1 MNEADELKLY
11 RGLDYRISDGVV
23 IRHPSLGEICDYGEQ
38 NYYQMVCHLTAVG
51 ADLKWQLYDAGIDY
65 TKIDDFDLF
74 CSVLRNDY
82 GPDET
87 GILFGASLNF
97 PQMALL
103 KNREND
109 EVILYQEPA
118 SPEETGIT
126 ITRDTYL
133 RMTDYMRKM
142 HRIPR
147 NDKLPANEA
156 TKKLLI
162 EDDREDYLRNKDKPY
177 RSLLQ
182 PLISAMVNI
191 EGFKRND
198 ETVWDMKINAFLDSV
213 MRIGK
218 IRNASLLLQSGY
230 SGFGVDL
237 KTISKKELDYMGR
250 L

>member
-1 MNEADELKLY
+1 MQELDELKLY
-11 RGLDYRISDGVV
+11 RGCDYV
-23 IRHPSLGEICDYGEQ
+23 IGDCLSVRHPSLGEICSYGEQ
-38 NYYQMVCHLTAVG
+38 NYYQMVYHLTAVG
-51 ADLKWQLYDAGIDY
+51 ADLKWQLFDAGIDY

-82 GPDET
+82 GPGQT
-87 GILFGASLNF
+87 AILFGDTLNL
-97 PQMALL
+97 PEMVLL
-103 KNREND
+103 QNQENG

-118 SPEETGIT
+118 EPDKNGIT
-126 ITRDTYL
+126 ITRDIYL
-133 RMTDYMRKM
+133 AVTGYLRKM
-142 HRIPR
+142 HHIPR
-147 NDKLPANEA
+147 NDKLPANEN

-177 RSLLQ
+177 QSLLQ
-182 PLISAMVNI
+182 PLISAMVNM

-198 ETVWDMKINAFLDSV
+198 ETVWDMKINAFMDSV

-218 IRNASLLLQSGY
+218 IRNADLLLQSGY

-237 KTISKKELDYMGR
+237 KNIDKKELDYMGR